1 MKTLI
6 CFSLMVFLVFS
17 GCSKVD
23 NDSAAKPDNNQ
34 LKAAPKNGSVSW
46 YYSGGYGIPLVCDDV
61 QVGFLFGWPVDWH
74 VIDHYKNGEIE
85 WSIYNASGFLTL
97 KSTGEVFKIQESDKI
112 FYSKGNF
119 TFHANLVG
127 NLGSHYIL
135 SGHFDPATFEVFVD
149 KAVCP
154 NGPKN

>member
-1 MKTLI
+1 MAFLI
-6 CFSLMVFLVFS
+6 FS
-17 GCSKVD
+17 GC
-23 NDSAAKPDNNQ
+23 
-34 LKAAPKNGSVSW
+34 VSW

-61 QVGFLFGWPVDWH
+61 QVGYISGWPVDWH

-85 WSIYNASGFLTL
+85 WSIYKASGSLTL
-97 KSTGEVFKIQESDKI
+97 KSTGEVFEIQESDKI

-119 TFHANLVG
+119 SFHANLVG
-127 NLGSHYIL
+127 NQGSHYIL
-135 SGHFDPATFEVFVD
+135 SGNFDPITYEVFVE